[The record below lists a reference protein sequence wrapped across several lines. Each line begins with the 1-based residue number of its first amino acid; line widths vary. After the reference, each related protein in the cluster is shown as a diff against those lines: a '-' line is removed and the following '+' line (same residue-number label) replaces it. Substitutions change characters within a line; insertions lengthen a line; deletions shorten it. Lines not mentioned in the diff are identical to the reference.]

1 MINPTQCLAL
11 HPEGEAFTEPVGFPP
26 PHRLDTFDGPVNAR
40 WESAPAVTRN
50 GGLAY
55 FIDFLKA
62 SNTWTEFVNSCPLTY
77 SSPNAPTKEEILA
90 TLVYSILIGQRRY
103 AHMAALSGDKVM
115 ATLFGV
121 KTFRSQDSA
130 RRAFENADEEAIT
143 TWIDQQMDR
152 TFAPLLELP
161 WALDLDATIKVL
173 YGDQEEARVGYNPTK
188 PGRPSHVYQVMVL
201 APGKLVLNVDT
212 QAGDQSASVYAQ
224 PTHFFL
230 RGGWLEARDRK
241 QWPAFVRGDIAHG
254 NEGMMAGLEKL
265 DLPYL
270 FKLRQTDNVSK
281 TIARLAKQGKKAE
294 WQDSG
299 QGWESLETSLRLQGW
314 TRERRVIVSRRKT
327 AEQKVEASE
336 KGGKQRVLPG
346 MRVEQRGGEWYEYSV
361 LVTSREERDLA
372 RLTQDYRNRADAENM
387 FDELKNQWGWTGYT
401 TRDTK
406 RSQLM
411 ARLVALVYNWWGIFT
426 RMGTGGTHREA
437 ITTRPALMEGVA
449 KRTEHGREVSLNMT
463 SLHSKAKKIAN
474 LLSGISQYLH
484 QFLAGATQLDGKQ
497 RWTTLLRKIFWY
509 FYQGSPQPGGP
520 VTPLAVG

>member
-1 MINPTQCLAL
+1 
-11 HPEGEAFTEPVGFPP
+11 
-26 PHRLDTFDGPVNAR
+26 
-40 WESAPAVTRN
+40 
-50 GGLAY
+50 
-55 FIDFLKA
+55 
-62 SNTWTEFVNSCPLTY
+62 
-77 SSPNAPTKEEILA
+77 
-90 TLVYSILIGQRRY
+90 
-103 AHMAALSGDKVM
+103 
-115 ATLFGV
+115 
-121 KTFRSQDSA
+121 
-130 RRAFENADEEAIT
+130 
-143 TWIDQQMDR
+143 MDR

-224 PTHFFL
+224 PTL
-230 RGGWLEARDRK
+230 WGWLEARDRK

-270 FKLRQTDNVSK
+270 FKLRQTDNVSRA
-281 TIARLAKQGKKAE
+281 IARLAKQGQKAE
-294 WQDSG
+294 WRDSG
-299 QGWESLETSLRLQGW
+299 QGWESVETTLRLQGW

-327 AEQKVEASE
+327 AERKVEASE

-346 MRVEQRGGEWYEYSV
+346 MRVEQRGGDWYEYSV

-372 RLTQDYRNRADAENM
+372 ILTQDYRNRADAENM

-437 ITTRPALMEGVA
+437 ITTRPALMRGW
-449 KRTEHGREVSLNMT
+449 R
-463 SLHSKAKKIAN
+463 
-474 LLSGISQYLH
+474 SGPSM
-484 QFLAGATQLDGKQ
+484 GGK
-497 RWTTLLRKIFWY
+497 
-509 FYQGSPQPGGP
+509 
-520 VTPLAVG
+520 